1 MLQQLIVENKTANI
15 LLTFGDE
22 TDSEKPL
29 SKAGSNEKAAKKSRE
44 PTDSGLSSVD
54 GHTSHDQ
61 DSNSDR
67 NATNSGNEEDNQ
79 SETDRSTASS
89 KKRARGVLRV
99 VGQPLRRND
108 SIHFASI
115 SDMSIMNTEQTENA
129 VKRLRRGTSSG
140 DSSGGDY
147 GEYKRNAS
155 PHSQSNG
162 KSLNDTDPLN
172 SSRYSDSAKGKPG
185 ESIIEVLR
193 SQVRA
198 EAKVWSVAAL
208 SKLKSP
214 GAGVASVP
222 SETGYE
228 ADDPDFIS
236 HSGGGTVVSTASVD
250 NDDISSGD
258 YTSTVGIEHTSPQL
272 KSMSE
277 GKKSQEQKERNRLHA
292 KLTRDRK
299 KLFTSRME
307 DMIAYLEKQNK
318 KRRDILVQMGIETVG
333 ADKVTLRESL
343 IGEEKDKEKDK
354 GKDKVKEG
362 VFGSV

>member
-1 MLQQLIVENKTANI
+1 M
-15 LLTFGDE
+15 
-22 TDSEKPL
+22 
-29 SKAGSNEKAAKKSRE
+29 
-44 PTDSGLSSVD
+44 
-54 GHTSHDQ
+54 
-61 DSNSDR
+61 
-67 NATNSGNEEDNQ
+67 
-79 SETDRSTASS
+79 
-89 KKRARGVLRV
+89 
-99 VGQPLRRND
+99 
-108 SIHFASI
+108 
-115 SDMSIMNTEQTENA
+115 
-129 VKRLRRGTSSG
+129 
-140 DSSGGDY
+140 
-147 GEYKRNAS
+147 
-155 PHSQSNG
+155 
-162 KSLNDTDPLN
+162 
-172 SSRYSDSAKGKPG
+172 
-185 ESIIEVLR
+185 LR

-198 EAKVWSVAAL
+198 EAKVWSVAAR

-318 KRRDILVQMGIETVG
+318 RARHPGPNGD
-333 ADKVTLRESL
+333 
-343 IGEEKDKEKDK
+343 
-354 GKDKVKEG
+354 
-362 VFGSV
+362 